1 LRTNLIVEIAAHAH
15 KSFCA
20 LNIDCNRRSIFG
32 AREELIVSKVLK
44 VLNLVVVKKTKGV
57 RKLLF
62 FAWVAFTLTRAWE
75 VSAVKHASM

>member
-15 KSFCA
+15 KKFCA

-32 AREELIVSKVLK
+32 AREELIVSK

>member
-32 AREELIVSKVLK
+32 AREELIVSKVL
-44 VLNLVVVKKTKGV
+44 NLVVVKKTKGV

>member
-1 LRTNLIVEIAAHAH
+1 MRAKVFAHLTLI
-15 KSFCA
+15 
-20 LNIDCNRRSIFG
+20 G

-75 VSAVKHASM
+75 VPALKHASM

>member
-32 AREELIVSKVLK
+32 AREELIVSKVL
-44 VLNLVVVKKTKGV
+44 NLVVVKKTKGV

-62 FAWVAFTLTRAWE
+62 FAWVAFTLARAWE